1 MNFHRLEE
9 EPSLGPSELPRHE
22 PDLLS
27 GGDASIAADGGK
39 VAVAY
44 GTNFRCLLLMRKHVG
59 NRRRGL
65 VSSGARAVGSPRTGG
80 VYHRQAHGDRTISFE
95 KFGLQL

>member
-1 MNFHRLEE
+1 
-9 EPSLGPSELPRHE
+9 
-22 PDLLS
+22 
-27 GGDASIAADGGK
+27 
-39 VAVAY
+39 
-44 GTNFRCLLLMRKHVG
+44 MRKHVG